1 MLRLS
6 KQNLLTSFLTS
17 SKVFRWLIIDLILA
31 HINRLG
37 DLIDTLEYNNA
48 IDSETAEWLRKG
60 AAFVNTP
67 GMSAQW
73 QKALELEVFDN
84 VWEITFWGIIRI
96 GWFIINLV
104 DILGT
109 QNTFQLI
116 KLGIEALKAGKPEL

>member
-1 MLRLS
+1 
-6 KQNLLTSFLTS
+6 
-17 SKVFRWLIIDLILA
+17 VFRWLIIDLILA